1 MQYPLHAVFI
11 TSTETEPCNSQEECA
26 RVVQN
31 LQTTHQ
37 YYKLQDLPYSF
48 LIGGDGRVYEGR
60 GWAHSISPPFEVHP
74 ESQWKSIIIAKI
86 GPRSVADPC
95 KFMER
100 AVGSLI
106 DNAIRE
112 RRIDYDTNYYFQE
125 NDEAMKNFPFH
136 RFKQINL
143 NNVKK
148 VDVKKLL

>member
-1 MQYPLHAVFI
+1 
-11 TSTETEPCNSQEECA
+11 
-26 RVVQN
+26 
-31 LQTTHQ
+31 
-37 YYKLQDLPYSF
+37 
-48 LIGGDGRVYEGR
+48 
-60 GWAHSISPPFEVHP
+60 
-74 ESQWKSIIIAKI
+74 
-86 GPRSVADPC
+86 
-95 KFMER
+95 MER